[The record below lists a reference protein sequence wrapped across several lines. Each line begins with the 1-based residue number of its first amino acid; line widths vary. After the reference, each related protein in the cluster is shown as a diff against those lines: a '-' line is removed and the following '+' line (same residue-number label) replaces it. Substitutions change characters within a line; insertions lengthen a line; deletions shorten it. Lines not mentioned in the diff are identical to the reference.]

1 VNHLPHHYY
10 TDLEQEA
17 LLHLSGADALSFLQ
31 GQVTCDTRMLSPQ
44 NSLPGAYCTAQGR
57 MVGDF
62 LLSQLAPD
70 HIVLRMR
77 REIRASN
84 AAVLS
89 KYIVFSRAALEA
101 EREDWQLL
109 ACWGADSARALG
121 EIFGPLP
128 QVRYGARSEEHFLL
142 VQLDDA
148 GQQFECYIDRAAGG
162 GLLNQLQSALQ
173 PAPESTWQALQIASG
188 IGRIQA
194 RTSGEFIPQ
203 MLNYD
208 LTGHVSFNKGCYTG
222 QEIVARMHYRG
233 KPKRRLYLAS
243 LPGDVVSGDEPIVAG
258 TGVFSADD
266 GKSVGVVVN
275 AARADDGHLAVL
287 ASATAGGAAAGLHP
301 GSPQG
306 PLLTLQELP
315 YPVPD

>member
-1 VNHLPHHYY
+1 MPHYY
-10 TDLEQEA
+10 TNLDQEA
-17 LLHLSGADALSFLQ
+17 LLHLSGPDALSFLQ
-31 GQVTCDTRMLSPQ
+31 GQVTCDTRTLTAR

-57 MVGDF
+57 IVGDF

-70 HIVLRMR
+70 HIVLRLR

-84 AAVLS
+84 AAVLA
-89 KYIVFSRAALEA
+89 KYIVFSKATLEA

-109 ACWGADSARALG
+109 ACWGTDSARALG
-121 EIFGPLP
+121 DIFGPLP
-128 QVRYGARSEEHFLL
+128 QGRYGARGDEHFLL

-148 GQQFECYIDRAAGG
+148 GQQFECYIDRTGG
-162 GLLNQLQSALQ
+162 ARLLDQLQSALQ

-194 RTSGEFIPQ
+194 GTSGEFIPQ

-208 LTGHVSFNKGCYTG
+208 LTGHISFNKGCYTG
-222 QEIVARMHYRG
+222 QEVVARMHYRG
-233 KPKRRLYLAS
+233 KSKRRLYLAS
-243 LPGDVVSGDEPIVAG
+243 LPQDAISPDNPIVEG
-258 TGVFSADD
+258 TRVYSAAD

-275 AARADDGHLAVL
+275 AASAGDGHLAVL

-315 YPVPD
+315 YPMPD